1 MANFLQET
9 NLAITKFNLNKAGEL
24 TDLEI
29 NGKNIEL
36 GNEVKVHLY
45 AWTNEEG
52 TDPIWAYTLSETPAV
67 GGTAIMPDAATL
79 ALEDDS
85 ISAIGE
91 DTITAFSTEFTRDNT
106 KDIEF

>member
-1 MANFLQET
+1 MSNFLQET
-9 NLAITKFNLNKAGEL
+9 NLVITKFNLDKKGEL

-45 AWTNEEG
+45 AWTNDEG
-52 TDPIWAYTLSETPAV
+52 TDPIWAYTISETPKV
-67 GGTAIMPDAATL
+67 DDIAIMTDAVSL
-79 ALEDDS
+79 ALDDDP

-91 DTITAFSTEFTRDNT
+91 GTITAFSTVFTRDDT

>member
-45 AWTNEEG
+45 AWTNDEG
-52 TDPIWAYTLSETPAV
+52 ADQIWAYTLSETPAV
-67 GGTAIMPDAATL
+67 GDTAIMPDL
-79 ALEDDS
+79 ASYSLDDGSITVVED
-85 ISAIGE
+85 